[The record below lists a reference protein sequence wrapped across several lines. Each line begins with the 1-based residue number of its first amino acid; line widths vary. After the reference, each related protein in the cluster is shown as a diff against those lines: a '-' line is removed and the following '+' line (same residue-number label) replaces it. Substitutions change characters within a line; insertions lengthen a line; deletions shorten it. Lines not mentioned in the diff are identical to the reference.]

1 MTANLDN
8 KASLIDK
15 FGRTIDY
22 VRISVTDRCDF
33 RCVYCMSED
42 MNHHVKVY
50 RNVFIALLVF
60 TILTVGASYIHF
72 NLVWVGVFVGLL
84 IAGIKG
90 YLVAANFMHL
100 NNEKK
105 MIYWILILTASFL
118 VLLLI
123 RDLQL
128 QRGTK

>member
-1 MTANLDN
+1 MSNDN
-8 KASLIDK
+8 IQD
-15 FGRTIDY
+15 
-22 VRISVTDRCDF
+22 
-33 RCVYCMSED
+33 
-42 MNHHVKVY
+42 HVKIY

-60 TILTVGASYIHF
+60 TALTVGVSYIHF

-105 MIYWILILTASFL
+105 MWNL
-118 VLLLI
+118 
-123 RDLQL
+123 
-128 QRGTK
+128 